1 MTRQCFTREIRGC
14 EVIIWPSPE
23 AVTIME
29 AHGGLLVNRL
39 EPQLRRENS
48 RIHLPLKAETIITTV
63 LPTCVPR
70 YTDKKGNTPDR
81 IFYTK

>member
-1 MTRQCFTREIRGC
+1 MFISTWLSVWDGKKLQFILWFLSVFISEVMTHQCFTREIRGC

-39 EPQLRRENS
+39 EPQL
-48 RIHLPLKAETIITTV
+48 
-63 LPTCVPR
+63 
-70 YTDKKGNTPDR
+70 
-81 IFYTK
+81 